1 MNLSETTAKT
11 KASLSASAARARARA
26 MAELVKYKP
35 DPANLTSDLIAG
47 FTFAAVNVPQGLAY
61 ALLAGLPP
69 VLGLYALMIGTPVG
83 ALVTS
88 SVYMNVSSTSALSAS
103 VGDALGNAAGD
114 QRVMALAALVA
125 MIGLF
130 QIVLGALKLG
140 WLMRFVPNSVM
151 VGFVT
156 GVAVLIIL
164 GQLGNFTGFY
174 STESGKIKQLA
185 DLIVNSDQMSRDT
198 LAVGVLTIV
207 LIVSFERSALR
218 RFALVLAMVV
228 ASAVPL
234 LMGWTD
240 VRIVRDT
247 ADIPRAL
254 PALAVPSLSL
264 AGDLVLSA
272 AALALLGLVQGA
284 SVSQI
289 FPNPGGKAPD
299 MSRDFIGQGVANV
312 ANAFVMG
319 IPVGGS
325 SSGTAVLMNAGA
337 KSRWANIFAGLFV
350 AAIVLLIPNLVEQL
364 AMPALAG
371 LLVIVGLRLIN
382 VDAIRSVWQTGR
394 ISRVSA
400 GITFVST
407 LIVPLQTAILI
418 GVIVAVL
425 LMLFQEADKVRINE
439 LVWDESGDPIERP
452 GPATLHSAAVTVLD
466 VDGALFFAA
475 AASLEGLLPAAD
487 EARNAFVVLRL
498 RGRKEIGTTLINV
511 LGRYAQQL
519 RAGGGGLILAEVSR
533 NVNQQLLKSGAIE
546 KIGAANVFL
555 AEPRVYASTKQAR
568 EAALAKLAAA
578 DMGAARLDQP
588 VAQQVLPA
596 PAPANAPSAA
606 NSVEPS
612 APRTSKATEA
622 TEATEVSEAS
632 EDQRE

>member
-1 MNLSETTAKT
+1 MNVSNTTAKAKANLSTAAT
-11 KASLSASAARARARA
+11 KARTRT
-26 MAELVKYKP
+26 MATLVKYKP
-35 DPANLTSDLIAG
+35 DPANMAADLIAG

-103 VGDALGNAAGD
+103 VGDALGSAAGD
-114 QRVMALAALVA
+114 QRVMALAALVL

-130 QIVLGALKLG
+130 QIMLGALKLG

-164 GQLGNFTGFY
+164 GQLGNLTGFY
-174 STESGKIKQLA
+174 SAESGRIKQLA
-185 DLIVNSDQMSRDT
+185 DLIVNSDQISRDT
-198 LAVGVLTIV
+198 LAVGALTIA
-207 LIVSFERSALR
+207 LILILERSALR
-218 RFALVLAMVV
+218 RFALVLAMVA
-228 ASAVPL
+228 ASTVPL
-234 LMGWTD
+234 LAGWTD

-254 PALAVPSLSL
+254 PALTVPSLSL
-264 AGDLVLSA
+264 AGDMVLSA
-272 AALALLGLVQGA
+272 AALAILGLVQGA
-284 SVSQI
+284 SVSQV
-289 FPNPGGKAPD
+289 FPNPGGKNPD
-299 MSRDFIGQGVANV
+299 MSRDFIGQGAANV

-350 AAIVLLIPNLVEQL
+350 AAIVLLIPNFVELL

-371 LLVIVGLRLIN
+371 LLIIVGLRLIN
-382 VDAIRSVWQTGR
+382 VVALRSVWQTGR

-400 GITFVST
+400 SLTFAST
-407 LIVPLQTAILI
+407 LVVPLQIAILI

-452 GPATLHSAAVTVLD
+452 SPATLESNAVTVLD

-475 AASLEGLLPAAD
+475 AAGLERLLPVAD
-487 EARNAFVVLRL
+487 EAKNAFVVLRL
-498 RGRKEIGTTLINV
+498 RGRDEIGTTLINV

-519 RAGGGGLILAEVSR
+519 HAGGGGLILSEVSD
-533 NVNQQLLKSGAIE
+533 NVNKQLLKSGAIE
-546 KIGAANVFL
+546 KIGPTNVFL
-555 AEPRVYASTKQAR
+555 AEPRVYASTK
-568 EAALAKLAAA
+568 EALEA
-578 DMGAARLDQP
+578 GVARLGVTDVAIAQPDQHA
-588 VAQQVLPA
+588 AQQSLPA
-596 PAPANAPSAA
+596 P
-606 NSVEPS
+606 VET
-612 APRTSKATEA
+612 ADA
-622 TEATEVSEAS
+622 V
-632 EDQRE
+632 

>member
-1 MNLSETTAKT
+1 MNLSDTTAKAKVSLAASTT
-11 KASLSASAARARARA
+11 KARART
-26 MAELVKYKP
+26 MAELVKFKP
-35 DPANLTSDLIAG
+35 DPANLASDLIAG
-47 FTFAAVNVPQGLAY
+47 FTFAAVNVPQSLAF

-69 VLGLYALMIGTPVG
+69 MLGLYALMIGTPVG
-83 ALVTS
+83 ALVTG
-88 SVYMNVSSTSALSAS
+88 SVYMNVSTTSALSVSA
-103 VGDALGNAAGD
+103 GDALGSLAGD
-114 QRVMALAALVA
+114 QRVMALGALVV

-174 STESGKIKQLA
+174 SAESGRIKQVA
-185 DLIVNSDQMSRDT
+185 DLIVNSDQVSRDT
-198 LAVGVLTIV
+198 LAVGVLTIA
-207 LIVSFERSALR
+207 LILLFERSALR
-218 RFALVLAMVV
+218 RFALVLAMVA

-234 LMGWTD
+234 LLGWTD

-247 ADIPRAL
+247 AEIPRAL

-272 AALALLGLVQGA
+272 AALAILGLVQGA
-284 SVSQI
+284 SVTQV

-319 IPVGGS
+319 MPVGGS

-371 LLVIVGLRLIN
+371 LLIIVGLRLIN
-382 VDAIRSVWQTGR
+382 VEAIRSAWQTGR
-394 ISRVSA
+394 ISRASA
-400 GITFVST
+400 SITFVST
-407 LIVPLQTAILI
+407 LVVPLQVAILI
-418 GVIVAVL
+418 GVIVAIL

-439 LVWDESGDPIERP
+439 LVWDESGDPGDPIERP
-452 GPATLHSAAVTVLD
+452 GPATLQSDAVTVLD
-466 VDGALFFAA
+466 VNGAVFFAA
-475 AASLEGLLPAAD
+475 AAGMERLLPVAD

-498 RGRKEIGTTLINV
+498 RGREEIGTTLINV

-533 NVNQQLLKSGAIE
+533 TVNQQLLKSGAIE
-546 KIGAANVFL
+546 KIGLANVLL
-555 AEPRVYASTKQAR
+555 AEPRVYASTK
-568 EAALAKLAAA
+568 EAHASAVAKLAAA
-578 DMGAARLDQP
+578 DVGVARLDQP
-588 VAQQVLPA
+588 ATQQALPA
-596 PAPANAPSAA
+596 PTADLI
-606 NSVEPS
+606 EPS
-612 APRTSKATEA
+612 ADRK
-622 TEATEVSEAS
+622 
-632 EDQRE
+632 D